1 MLLLFDVPY
10 SSFCLNVERKFRC
23 EISVGFFIEDIRY
36 CIVTFMNIRYG
47 YVLVDMQF
55 LDLSAGSMNSYP
67 FVRVF
72 VCWFLGQSFGHSLVT
87 NFSRDGFIRFF

>member
-1 MLLLFDVPY
+1 
-10 SSFCLNVERKFRC
+10 
-23 EISVGFFIEDIRY
+23 
-36 CIVTFMNIRYG
+36 MNIRYG

-55 LDLSAGSMNSYP
+55 SDLSAGSMNSDP

>member
-1 MLLLFDVPY
+1 M
-10 SSFCLNVERKFRC
+10 ERKFRC

-55 LDLSAGSMNSYP
+55 SDLLAGSMNSDP

-72 VCWFLGQSFGHSLVT
+72 VCWFFRSIVRSF
-87 NFSRDGFIRFF
+87 FSNQLFSGWVH